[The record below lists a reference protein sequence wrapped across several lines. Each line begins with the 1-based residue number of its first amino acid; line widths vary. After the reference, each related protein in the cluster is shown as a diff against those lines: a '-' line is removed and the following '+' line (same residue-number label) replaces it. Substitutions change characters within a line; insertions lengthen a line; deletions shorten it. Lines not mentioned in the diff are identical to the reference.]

1 MKQLSSDKD
10 TSDSGEH
17 DRVMK
22 DENSWET
29 LKPLLKRYWSV
40 LPITWLLHLGLGLSI
55 SISGPTLPYLAL
67 NTGQS
72 LGQVSIVYTVR
83 SIIVCVT
90 SIGVGLLLGRLSS
103 SRSKLLLLLVG
114 SFLGAGYAF
123 LTPIANSPVTL
134 ILAQCLF
141 GIGCGTVDTVNNMLV
156 IFLFGP
162 VLSRSFSHSLHFCV
176 GIGGFLAPVLAQPFL
191 LQMGDISGQTGSQ
204 QTDVCGNAK
213 NVSANS
219 SQPDVDLAPLKWP
232 YIIVG
237 SLHSIWIIGYAIL
250 LAINFQLVKF
260 QSVGEKQADEQAVTV
275 TSPNRM
281 SRRRTAIIV
290 GLFVLFYILHV
301 GQENMFWSHLYS
313 FGICSRRLKMTPAD
327 ASLLSTIFFVGFL
340 VSRAI
345 GIVISRLF
353 LPAKILLFQLTGC
366 FIATVLLAIL
376 GESSHLAAYICCG
389 MYGFCIAMVF
399 PTGITWLA
407 SKIEVTGSLSSA
419 WFIGAYVGNSTY
431 PLAAGY
437 LIATSATGP
446 VAMMYLAA
454 ATSAAYLAVVGVMFF
469 IAR

>member
-260 QSVGEKQADEQAVTV
+260 QSVGEKQADEQAVTL
-275 TSPNRM
+275 
-281 SRRRTAIIV
+281 AC
-290 GLFVLFYILHV
+290 FVLFYILHV

-327 ASLLSTIFFVGFL
+327 ASLLSTIFFSAEPL
-340 VSRAI
+340 ELSY
-345 GIVISRLF
+345 LDCF

-454 ATSAAYLAVVGVMFF
+454 ATSAAYLAVV
-469 IAR
+469 